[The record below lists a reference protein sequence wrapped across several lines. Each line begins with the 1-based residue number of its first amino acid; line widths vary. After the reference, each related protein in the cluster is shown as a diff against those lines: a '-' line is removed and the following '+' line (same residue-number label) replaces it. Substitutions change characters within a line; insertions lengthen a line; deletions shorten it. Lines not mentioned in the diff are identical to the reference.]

1 MAVHYPAQPVC
12 QPRPSRRVRRKVGS
26 PLRRRARDYGA
37 HQEKRLEVQDLERAL
52 AKLPE
57 EQRLAL
63 LLVGMEGMRYQ
74 ETSAVLGVPVGTVRS
89 RLSRGREALCQLMS
103 MGTEPDEFDP
113 DAARRRLLASHP
125 PEIAIRGLACSRPR
139 C

>member
-1 MAVHYPAQPVC
+1 LP
-12 QPRPSRRVRRKVGS
+12 
-26 PLRRRARDYGA
+26 
-37 HQEKRLEVQDLERAL
+37 
-52 AKLPE
+52 KLPE

-63 LLVGMEGMRYQ
+63 LLVGMEGMRYE

-89 RLSRGREALCQLMS
+89 RLSRGREAMRQLMS

-113 DAARRRLLASHP
+113 DAARRRLLTSHP
-125 PEIAIRGLACSRPR
+125 PEIAIRGACSRPR